1 MKHLYPYLRRFRKE
15 SILAPLFKMLEATFD
30 LLVPMVVADII
41 KVGIAG
47 GDTTYIW
54 TRCGLLV
61 LMALIGLLCSFT
73 AQYFAARAAIG
84 TSTGLRH
91 ELMAHIQSLSFS
103 ELDTLGVSTLITR
116 MTSDVNQV
124 QNGLNMFLRLFLRS
138 PFIVAGAMI
147 AAFTIDTQI
156 ALIFLAA
163 IPVLA
168 VIVFGI
174 MRITSPMYK
183 TVQSRLDAVTGATRE
198 NLSGVRVVRAFG
210 REDAEEENFVQQNGS
225 LNAMQLKVGRIA
237 ALMNP
242 LTYVV
247 VNLGIIGILY
257 FGANKIGSGALLS
270 GDVVALV
277 NYMSQILVELVKLAN
292 LVVLLTRAIASMGRV
307 SQVLDTPSTMAFPE
321 KPVSADAASDVAVA
335 FSHVSLRYQGAGA
348 ESLSDVTFTAK
359 KGQTIGVIGGTGSGK
374 TTLVSLIPRFYDAT
388 KGQVTLLGQP
398 ITAYSKAE
406 LNRHVAVVMQKAQL
420 FKGTIRSNLLWGNE
434 NATDEELWHA
444 LSIAQSE
451 DFVRQK
457 PGKLDDPVEQGGRNL
472 SGGQRQ
478 RLTIARALVGHPD
491 ILILDDSASALDY
504 ATDAALRKAL
514 RTLPAETTL
523 FIVSQRTSSLRHAD
537 QIIVLDDGHVVGIGT
552 HDALM
557 QTCEVYREIH
567 ESQFRK
573 GSDVQ

>member
-41 KVGIAG
+41 KVGIVN

-307 SQVLDTPSTMAFPE
+307 SQVLDTPSTMVFPE

-335 FSHVSLRYQGAGA
+335 FDHVSLRYQGAGA

-359 KGQTIGVIGGTGSGK
+359 KGKYS
-374 TTLVSLIPRFYDAT
+374 VSSARMARARPRF
-388 KGQVTLLGQP
+388 
-398 ITAYSKAE
+398 
-406 LNRHVAVVMQKAQL
+406 
-420 FKGTIRSNLLWGNE
+420 
-434 NATDEELWHA
+434 
-444 LSIAQSE
+444 
-451 DFVRQK
+451 
-457 PGKLDDPVEQGGRNL
+457 
-472 SGGQRQ
+472 
-478 RLTIARALVGHPD
+478 
-491 ILILDDSASALDY
+491 
-504 ATDAALRKAL
+504 
-514 RTLPAETTL
+514 
-523 FIVSQRTSSLRHAD
+523 
-537 QIIVLDDGHVVGIGT
+537 
-552 HDALM
+552 
-557 QTCEVYREIH
+557 
-567 ESQFRK
+567 
-573 GSDVQ
+573 

>member
-277 NYMSQILVELVKLAN
+277 NYTSQILVELVKLAN

-335 FSHVSLRYQGAGA
+335 FDHVSLRYQGAGA

-398 ITAYSKAE
+398 ITAYSKDE

-523 FIVSQRTSSLRHAD
+523 FIVSQRTSSLRHAG
-537 QIIVLDDGHVVGIGT
+537 QIIVLDDGHVVGIGK
-552 HDALM
+552 HDTLM